1 MISGLKM
8 DGISAR
14 RCVKSSYLLF
24 TRRKML
30 MKNTQPSSS
39 LVLPSSPM
47 ENLSLTPA
55 SSAGE
60 PGTYATL
67 KHMLKQ
73 RGLLDKQPRYYVS
86 RIALLCAL
94 LAIGLLFL
102 FIVPIWWLQ
111 LLNAV
116 FLAFVWTQ
124 IGLLSHEAGHR
135 QMFHH
140 TWQHDLVSLI
150 GGTLIIGMSYGWWLE
165 KHNAHHSHPNQVDTD
180 PDLEIP
186 FLEFTG
192 TVNLAT
198 MNAFRRMIVKYQAW
212 FFLPALLTVA
222 FSLHYDGFH
231 FLLKN
236 KSKYHALEWVL
247 MLAHVILYLTCVFWL
262 LGWWPALLFV
272 LLHQALT
279 GFYLGAIFA
288 PNHKGMPVLEKES
301 RVDFLHRQI
310 LTARNIRAHPVT
322 DFWYGGLN
330 YQIEHHLFPGMARN
344 QLKAAQPIVKAFCET
359 HALPYHETTAWQ
371 SLTEILC
378 HLHHIGAPLRHH
390 HRQMSPR
397 AAEGMAPRG

>member
-1 MISGLKM
+1 M
-8 DGISAR
+8 
-14 RCVKSSYLLF
+14 KSI
-24 TRRKML
+24 K
-30 MKNTQPSSS
+30 PSS
-39 LVLPSSPM
+39 LL
-47 ENLSLTPA
+47 ENLLSPPA

-60 PGTYATL
+60 PGIYAAL
-67 KHMLKQ
+67 KHTLNQ
-73 RGLLDKQPRYYVS
+73 RGLLDKQPRYYIK
-86 RIALLCAL
+86 RIALLCIL
-94 LAIGLLFL
+94 FGISLCFL
-102 FIVPIWWLQ
+102 FMVPLWWLQ

-140 TWQHDLVSLI
+140 TWQHELVSLI
-150 GGTLIIGMSYGWWLE
+150 GGTLIIGMSYGWWLK

-180 PDLEIP
+180 PDLNIP

-192 TVNLAT
+192 TIDLAS

-222 FSLHYDGFH
+222 LSLQYNGFH

-236 KSKYHALEWVL
+236 KTKYQVLEWIL
-247 MLAHVILYLTCVFWL
+247 MITHVILYLTCVFWL

-272 LLHQALT
+272 LLHQTLT

-288 PNHKGMPVLEKES
+288 PNHKGMPILEKENQM
-301 RVDFLHRQI
+301 DFLYRQI
-310 LTARNIRAHPVT
+310 LTSRNIRAHPVT

-344 QLKAAQPIVKAFCET
+344 QLKAAQPIVKAFCKA
-359 HALPYHETTAWQ
+359 HAIPYHETTAWQ
-371 SLTEILC
+371 SLHEILS
-378 HLHHIGAPLRHH
+378 HLYQIGAPLRAKTVNT
-390 HRQMSPR
+390 QY
-397 AAEGMAPRG
+397 